1 MYFRDASEITINHA
15 TLINNFSSDI
25 NPAHSLKILGGTSL
39 TLNNTILWNMD
50 DGNVLESYNG
60 WGDNTINV
68 TYSDIEGGIDSV
80 LQSGDGSTVFNW
92 AENNI
97 DINPLFCEPD
107 SSNYTLV
114 VTSPCIGTGEEGV
127 NMGALGVGCEEIL
140 SNEND
145 VIPSQY
151 SLHTYPNPF
160 NPVAKIL
167 FSIPQLGLVSI
178 KVYDITGREIETLAN
193 RNFNPGNYSINW
205 NASVYPSG
213 IYFVRMAKGVY
224 VKTQKVV
231 LIK

>member
-1 MYFRDASEITINHA
+1 MGET
-15 TLINNFSSDI
+15 TLTMNNS
-25 NPAHSLKILGGTSL
+25 
-39 TLNNTILWNMD
+39 ILWNMD
-50 DGNVLESYNG
+50 SGNVLDSYNG
-60 WGDNTINV
+60 WGNNIININ
-68 TYSDIEGGIDSV
+68 YSDIEGGVEGIV
-80 LQSGDGSTVFNW
+80 QTGEGESTITW
-92 AENNI
+92 GENNVNLDPI
-97 DINPLFCEPD
+97 FCEPD
-107 SSNYTLV
+107 SSNYTLANN
-114 VTSPCIGTGEEGV
+114 SPCIGTGENGV